1 MELSLEMAGLG
12 EIPGDSAI
20 HFPGNGIQRILFG
33 IDVKAPELKLA
44 KDLGYD
50 AAISHHPS
58 GGPSVLRFHEV
69 LFRHIDQMVAAG
81 VPSDLAHDV
90 IRSMAETRRILNGMT
105 NFDHDPS
112 IARLLKLP
120 FLNIHTP
127 LDEIG
132 RRRMAEAANQVA
144 VDEPVSTLVD
154 QLYRSFG
161 EFRNAATRI
170 EVHVGRAQNRIG
182 NAVVSHGAGTNGGY
196 AIAKA
201 YFDHGVDTVIYIH
214 CRPDDARKL
223 REEYGESK
231 ALIVTGHV
239 ASDSVGINPYISRL
253 REEGLKVTPISGIIS
268 A

>member
-20 HFPGNGIQRILFG
+20 HVPGDGIRRILFG

-50 AAISHHPS
+50 AAISHHPGS
-58 GGPSVLRFHEV
+58 GTSTLRFHEV
-69 LFRHIDQMVAAG
+69 LFRHVDQMVAAG
-81 VPSDLAHDV
+81 VPPDLAHSV
-90 IRSMAETRRILNGMT
+90 IRDTAETRRVLNGMT

-112 IARLLKLP
+112 IARLLELP

-132 RRRMAEAANQVA
+132 RRRMAEAANQLA
-144 VDEPVSTLVD
+144 VDEPVAALVEH
-154 QLYRSFG
+154 LYGSFG
-161 EFRNAATRI
+161 EFRNAASRI
-170 EVHVGRAQNRIG
+170 EVHVGRAENRIG
-182 NAVVSHGAGTNGGY
+182 KTVVSHGAGTNGGY
-196 AIAKA
+196 AVAKA

-214 CRPDDARKL
+214 CLPDDARKL

-231 ALIVTGHV
+231 TLIVTGHI
-239 ASDSVGINPYISRL
+239 ASDSVGINPYIARL
-253 REEGLKVTPISGIIS
+253 REEGLEVTPISGIIP